1 MPLIIPA
8 NSITGGF
15 EVANSLRF
23 DDGSSDYLSR
33 TPSSAGNRKTWTWS
47 GWLKMGVGS
56 NGRIFGSGTS
66 GTEKSEIAIA
76 GISNTSGLN
85 VRLRNDSGDGNKS
98 VTLSAVQRDPS
109 AWYHLVVGI
118 DTTQATDTDRIKI
131 YINGELQTSFSS
143 ASYPSQNVD
152 TYINSTNQHNVG
164 ALYDGSTGSYY
175 DGYLAEC
182 VFIDGQQLDP
192 TSFGEFD
199 EDTGIWKPI
208 DVSGLT
214 FGTNGFYLDFENSG
228 SLGADVSGNG
238 NNFTVNNLT
247 SIDQT
252 TDTPTNN
259 YSTLNPLN
267 VPTSNAPT
275 FSEGN
280 LKTVCG
286 TTGGAYMGSS
296 TIGVSS
302 GKWYVEMKVK
312 TVDSV
317 LAGISANAS
326 EDARDNV
333 YPGQQADSVGI
344 LLSNGQKYIN
354 DSGST
359 YGASLS
365 ANDILQIALD
375 LDNNNVYFGKNGQWS
390 NGSGSW
396 NQSSPSS
403 AISITA
409 SSNTT
414 DGFYFFSVGDG
425 GGSQAGDVEWNFGN
439 PSFTILSGNSD
450 GNGYGNFEH
459 AVPSGYYSLN
469 TKNLA
474 EYG

>member
-8 NSITGGF
+8 NSITGGY
-15 EVANSLRF
+15 EVDNSLRF
-23 DDGSSDYLSR
+23 NDDSTDYLSR
-33 TPSSAGNRKTWTWS
+33 TPASSSNRKTWTFSAWVKLAS
-47 GWLKMGVGS
+47 S
-56 NGRIFGSGTS
+56 FTSDRNIFG
-66 GTEKSEIAIA
+66 A
-76 GISNTSGLN
+76 GDDGDNQTYLILQDTQSILFSYELANVRYLINTSSLF
-85 VRLRNDSGDGNKS
+85 
-98 VTLSAVQRDPS
+98 RDPS
-109 AWYHLVVGI
+109 AWYHIVLAV
-118 DTTQATDTDRIKI
+118 DTTQATDTNRVKL
-131 YINGELQTSFSS
+131 YINGVQQTLNNVLNGFPPQNADTFVNNTSAHNIGYASWSS
-143 ASYPSQNVD
+143 LN
-152 TYINSTNQHNVG
+152 
-164 ALYDGSTGSYY
+164 LYDGYM
-175 DGYLAEC
+175 AEVC
-182 VFIDGQQLDP
+182 LIDGSQLDP
-192 TSFGEFD
+192 RRFGKFD
-199 EDTGIWKPI
+199 EDSGIWKPI
-208 DVSGLT
+208 SVSGLT

-247 SIDQT
+247 SIDQS
-252 TDTPTNN
+252 TDTCTNN
-259 YSTLNPLN
+259 FATMNPLN

-317 LAGISANAS
+317 LSGISANAS

-333 YPGQQADSVGI
+333 YPGQQGYSVGI
-344 LLSNGQKYIN
+344 LLANGSKYIN

-375 LDNNNVYFGKNGQWS
+375 LDNNNVYFGKNGQWG

-403 AISITA
+403 AISITTP
-409 SSNTT
+409 SSTT

-425 GGSQAGDVEWNFGN
+425 GGSQAGDVEWNFGS
-439 PSFTILSGNSD
+439 PMYTISSGNADED
-450 GNGYGNFEH
+450 GFGNFEYT
-459 AVPSGYYSLN
+459 VPSGYFALCS
-469 TKNLA
+469 KNLA